1 MKKRRED
8 FCLNKI
14 RWRLDEEACVWF
26 SCLGDW
32 FCLNKHHSLSP
43 LPGFEVNRMSMEP
56 YPKRRKEA
64 SVKLSKTCGLMMMM
78 IVYSNRDAESVT
90 LLHRHRHQFN
100 INSLSLLLL
109 RHRHQFTL
117 SWIVCLYPKR
127 RKEASVLLH
136 RHRHQFNINSLT
148 LLLLQWCLNKHHSL
162 SPLPIRWRTLEEP
175 SPCLVSKWIVHQFI
189 LSRMCDSL
197 A

>member
-1 MKKRRED
+1 MK
-8 FCLNKI
+8 KI

-100 INSLSLLLL
+100 INSL
-109 RHRHQFTL
+109 
-117 SWIVCLYPKR
+117 
-127 RKEASVLLH
+127 
-136 RHRHQFNINSLT
+136 T